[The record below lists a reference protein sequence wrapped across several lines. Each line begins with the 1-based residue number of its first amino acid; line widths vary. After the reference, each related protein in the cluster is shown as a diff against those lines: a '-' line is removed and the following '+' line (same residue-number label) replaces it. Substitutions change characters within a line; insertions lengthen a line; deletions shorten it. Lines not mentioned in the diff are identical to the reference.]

1 MTSVALALPLAD
13 EQRLVA
19 EAGRHGHRVVARCS
33 GADDLAAQLET
44 ARPELAVAA
53 AAPQYLSSRV
63 VAACDAIG
71 VRLLVVAGSV
81 QERRFAATLGVV
93 DPVDAPFEWAA
104 RRTPAGDPS
113 FEAPALDAKSRAALA
128 APAAA
133 AVGAAVDEETRVRP
147 ARGSATA
154 PSSDDGQRPRRGAVI
169 AVWGPEG
176 APGRTS
182 LAIALAAELADA
194 QASRSADGAAIIA
207 LADADTHAAAVAPAL
222 GLLDEAPGFAA
233 ACRLAGSGA
242 LDRTQFER
250 IAQQHRAG
258 RGDIHVLTGL
268 GRSSRWPELTADRV
282 NGVLTAVRGWAEVT
296 VVDVAASFEHDEEL
310 MTDLN
315 APRRHAATIE
325 VLRSADLVV
334 EVGAADPIGLSRF
347 LRAHAELAEL
357 VEPDRLLTV
366 INKLRSSAIGLNPA
380 AQVRQTLVR
389 FGGIE
394 ASVLVPW
401 DPAAFDAALLSG
413 RALLDAAPRS
423 SARAAIKEL
432 SGLVRVTLPS
442 HVAAMAVEVLGG
454 SPQRGTVAP

>member
-19 EAGRHGHRVVARCS
+19 DAGRHGHRVVARCS
-33 GADDLAAQLET
+33 GAEDLAAQLET

-71 VRLLVVAGSV
+71 VRLLVVAASV

-93 DPVDAPFEWAA
+93 DPVDAPFEWG
-104 RRTPAGDPS
+104 RR
-113 FEAPALDAKSRAALA
+113 APAEAVAVA
-128 APAAA
+128 APAPTPA
-133 AVGAAVDEETRVRP
+133 AAVDEETRVRP
-147 ARGSATA
+147 ERVTAGA
-154 PSSDDGQRPRRGAVI
+154 PSAASVPGAWSAPRRGTIV

-182 LAIALAAELADA
+182 LAIALAGELADA
-194 QASRSADGAAIIA
+194 SRDRGATIA
-207 LADADTHAAAVAPAL
+207 LADADTRAAAIAPAL

-233 ACRLAGSGA
+233 ACRLAGSGS
-242 LDRTQFER
+242 LDRAQFER
-250 IAQQHRAG
+250 IAQPHRAS
-258 RGDIHVLTGL
+258 RGDIQVLTGL
-268 GRSSRWPELTADRV
+268 GRASRWPELTADRV
-282 NGVLTAVRGWAEVT
+282 SGVLTAARDWAEVT
-296 VVDVAASFEHDEEL
+296 VVDVAAGFEHDEEL

-315 APRRHAATIE
+315 APRRNAATIE

-334 EVGAADPIGLSRF
+334 AVGAADPIGLARF

-357 VEPDRLLTV
+357 VEPDRVLCV
-366 INKLRSSAIGLNPA
+366 INKVRSSAIGLNPS
-380 AQVRQTLVR
+380 AQLRQTLAR

-394 ASVLVPW
+394 APVLVPW
-401 DPAAFDAALLSG
+401 DPSAFDAAVLSG

-423 SARAAIKEL
+423 AARAAVKEL
-432 SGLVRVTLPS
+432 SRLVVI
-442 HVAAMAVEVLGG
+442 
-454 SPQRGTVAP
+454 APR

>member
-33 GADDLAAQLET
+33 GADDLAAQLQT

-71 VRLLVVAGSV
+71 VRLLVEAGSV

-93 DPVDAPFEWAA
+93 DPVDAPFEWGAG
-104 RRTPAGDPS
+104 RPPA
-113 FEAPALDAKSRAALA
+113 DA
-128 APAAA
+128 
-133 AVGAAVDEETRVRP
+133 GVDEETRRRP
-147 ARGSATA
+147 ARVVAVPLEADA
-154 PSSDDGQRPRRGAVI
+154 PTRRGSVV
-169 AVWGPEG
+169 AVWGPSG

-194 QASRSADGAAIIA
+194 HVSRPSDRGSTIA
-207 LADADTHAAAVAPAL
+207 LADADTHAASIAPAL

-242 LDRTQFER
+242 LEPAQFER
-250 IAQQHRAG
+250 IAQPHRAG
-258 RGDIHVLTGL
+258 RGEVHVLTGI
-268 GRSSRWPELTADRV
+268 GRASRWPELTAERV
-282 NGVLTAVRGWAEVT
+282 SGVLTAARDWADVT
-296 VVDVAASFEHDEEL
+296 VVDVAASFEADEEL

-315 APRRHAATIE
+315 APRRNAATIE
-325 VLRSADLVV
+325 VLRSSDLIVA
-334 EVGAADPIGLSRF
+334 VGAADPIGLSRY
-347 LRAHAELAEL
+347 LRAHADLAEL
-357 VEPDRLLTV
+357 VEPDRILTV
-366 INKLRSSAIGLNPA
+366 INKVRSSAIGLNAA
-380 AQVRQTLVR
+380 AQVRQTLAR

-394 ASVLVPW
+394 APVLVPW
-401 DPAAFDAALLSG
+401 DPAGFDAALLSG

-423 SARAAIKEL
+423 AARVAIREL
-432 SGLVRVTLPS
+432 GERVR
-442 HVAAMAVEVLGG
+442 AN
-454 SPQRGTVAP
+454 VAP

>member
-33 GADDLAAQLET
+33 GADALAAQLET

-71 VRLLVVAGSV
+71 VRLLVVAGTV

-93 DPVDAPFEWAA
+93 DPVDAPFEWGA
-104 RRTPAGDPS
+104 RRTPSVDPA
-113 FEAPALDAKSRAALA
+113 FEAPAM
-128 APAAA
+128 PAAD
-133 AVGAAVDEETRVRP
+133 VAVDEETRVRRIPTSAARAMTELP
-147 ARGSATA
+147 AR
-154 PSSDDGQRPRRGAVI
+154 RGTVV

-182 LAIALAAELADA
+182 LAIALAGELADT
-194 QASRSADGAAIIA
+194 GAAVA

-242 LDRTQFER
+242 LDRAQFER
-250 IAQQHRAG
+250 IAQPHRAG
-258 RGDIHVLTGL
+258 RGEIQVLTGL
-268 GRSSRWPELTADRV
+268 GRASRWPELTAERV
-282 NGVLTAVRGWAEVT
+282 AGVLTAARDWADVT

-315 APRRHAATIE
+315 APRRNAATIE

-334 EVGAADPIGLSRF
+334 AVGAADPIGLSRF
-347 LRAHAELAEL
+347 LRAHADLAGL
-357 VEPDRLLTV
+357 VDPDRAVTV
-366 INKLRSSAIGLNPA
+366 INKGRSPAIGVNPA
-380 AQVRQTLVR
+380 SQVRQTLAR

-394 ASVLVPW
+394 APVLVPW
-401 DPAAFDAALLSG
+401 DPSAFDAALLSG
-413 RALLDAAPRS
+413 RPLLDAAPRS
-423 SARAAIKEL
+423 AARAAVREL
-432 SGLVRVTLPS
+432 
-442 HVAAMAVEVLGG
+442 AAHL
-454 SPQRGTVAP
+454 R

>member
-71 VRLLVVAGSV
+71 VRLLVVAASV

-93 DPVDAPFEWAA
+93 DAVDAPFEWAA
-104 RRTPAGDPS
+104 RRTPS
-113 FEAPALDAKSRAALA
+113 
-128 APAAA
+128 
-133 AVGAAVDEETRVRP
+133 V
-147 ARGSATA
+147 GSAREVPAQLDVDVDAEIDEQTRARPVRVSA
-154 PSSDDGQRPRRGAVI
+154 PPTDGEQRSRRGTIV
-169 AVWGPEG
+169 AVWGPDG

-194 QASRSADGAAIIA
+194 AGDRGATIA
-207 LADADTHAAAVAPAL
+207 LADADTHAAAIAPTL

-242 LDRTQFER
+242 LDRAQFER
-250 IAQQHRAG
+250 IAQPHRAG
-258 RGDIHVLTGL
+258 RGDIQVLTGL
-268 GRSSRWPELTADRV
+268 GRASRWPELTADRV
-282 NGVLTAVRGWAEVT
+282 AGVLTAARDWADVT
-296 VVDVAASFEHDEEL
+296 VIDVAASFEHDEEL

-315 APRRHAATIE
+315 APRRNAATIE
-325 VLRSADLVV
+325 VLRSADRVV
-334 EVGAADPIGLSRF
+334 AVGAADPIGLSRF

-357 VEPDRLLTV
+357 VEPDRVLTV
-366 INKLRSSAIGLNPA
+366 INKLRSSAIGLNA
-380 AQVRQTLVR
+380 ASQVRQTLAR

-394 ASVLVPW
+394 APVLVPW

-413 RALLDAAPRS
+413 RTLLDAAPKS
-423 SARAAIKEL
+423 PARIAIREL
-432 SGLVRVTLPS
+432 SALVRVTQPLR
-442 HVAAMAVEVLGG
+442 VAA
-454 SPQRGTVAP
+454 TVGA

>member
-71 VRLLVVAGSV
+71 VRLLVVAASV

-104 RRTPAGDPS
+104 RRGPSAEAATPGVADV
-113 FEAPALDAKSRAALA
+113 
-128 APAAA
+128 
-133 AVGAAVDEETRVRP
+133 AVVDEETRARPVRP
-147 ARGSATA
+147 PALPIAVERA
-154 PSSDDGQRPRRGAVI
+154 PRRGSII
-169 AVWGPEG
+169 AVWGPDG

-182 LAIALAAELADA
+182 LAIALAAELAE
-194 QASRSADGAAIIA
+194 SGGLVA
-207 LADADTHAAAVAPAL
+207 LADADTHAAAIAPAL

-242 LDRTQFER
+242 LDRAQFER
-250 IAQQHRAG
+250 IAQPHRAG
-258 RGDIHVLTGL
+258 RGDIQVLTGL
-268 GRSSRWPELTADRV
+268 GRASRWPELTADRV
-282 NGVLTAVRGWAEVT
+282 SGVLTAARDWAEVT

-315 APRRHAATIE
+315 APRRNAATIE
-325 VLRSADLVV
+325 VLRGADRVV
-334 EVGAADPIGLSRF
+334 AVGAADPIGLSRF

-357 VEPDRLLTV
+357 VEPGRVVTV
-366 INKLRSSAIGLNPA
+366 INKLRSSAIGLNAA
-380 AQVRQTLVR
+380 AQVRQTLAR

-394 ASVLVPW
+394 APILVPW

-423 SARAAIKEL
+423 AARAAIREL
-432 SGLVRVTLPS
+432 
-442 HVAAMAVEVLGG
+442 AAQLAPRAAAVM
-454 SPQRGTVAP
+454 SR

>member
-63 VAACDAIG
+63 VAACDTIG
-71 VRLLVVAGSV
+71 VRLLVVAGTV

-93 DPVDAPFEWAA
+93 DPVDAPFEWGA
-104 RRTPAGDPS
+104 RR
-113 FEAPALDAKSRAALA
+113 
-128 APAAA
+128 APAADI
-133 AVGAAVDEETRVRP
+133 AVDTAVNIVVDAVDEDTRVRP
-147 ARGSATA
+147 VRVPAAEVPVVPRAGDQ
-154 PSSDDGQRPRRGAVI
+154 PQRRGTVI

-182 LAIALAAELADA
+182 LAIALAAELADGDA
-194 QASRSADGAAIIA
+194 NRSTDGGSTIA
-207 LADADTHAAAVAPAL
+207 LADADTHAAAIAPAL

-242 LDRTQFER
+242 LDGAQFDR
-250 IAQQHRAG
+250 IAQPHRAG
-258 RGDIHVLTGL
+258 RGEIQVLTGL
-268 GRSSRWPELTADRV
+268 GRASRWPELTAERLA
-282 NGVLTAVRGWAEVT
+282 GVLTAARDWAAVT
-296 VVDVAASFEHDEEL
+296 VVDVAAGFEHDEEL

-315 APRRHAATIE
+315 APRRNAATIE

-334 EVGAADPIGLSRF
+334 AVGAADPIGLSRF
-347 LRAHAELAEL
+347 LRARAELAEL
-357 VEPDRLLTV
+357 VEPDQVLTV

-380 AQVRQTLVR
+380 AQVRQTLAR

-394 ASVLVPW
+394 APVLVPW
-401 DPAAFDAALLSG
+401 DPGGFDAALLSG

-423 SARAAIKEL
+423 AARVAIREL
-432 SGLVRVTLPS
+432 GELVRVASALRLAQNRS
-442 HVAAMAVEVLGG
+442 
-454 SPQRGTVAP
+454 

>member
-1 MTSVALALPLAD
+1 VTSVALALPLAD

-19 EAGRHGHRVVARCS
+19 DAGRHGHRVVARCS

-44 ARPELAVAA
+44 VRPELAVAA

-104 RRTPAGDPS
+104 RRAPVAEPRFDAPS
-113 FEAPALDAKSRAALA
+113 THESPVESLGESL
-128 APAAA
+128 
-133 AVGAAVDEETRVRP
+133 VDEATRVRP
-147 ARGSATA
+147 IRVAASSASIEQ
-154 PSSDDGQRPRRGAVI
+154 PSRRGTIV

-194 QASRSADGAAIIA
+194 ASERGATIA
-207 LADADTHAAAVAPAL
+207 LADADTHAAAIAPAL

-242 LDRTQFER
+242 LDRAQFER
-250 IAQQHRAG
+250 IAQPHRAG
-258 RGDIHVLTGL
+258 RGDIQVLTGL
-268 GRSSRWPELTADRV
+268 GRASRWPELTAQRV
-282 NGVLTAVRGWAEVT
+282 AGVLAAARDWADVT

-315 APRRHAATIE
+315 APRRNAATIE
-325 VLRSADLVV
+325 VLRSADRVV
-334 EVGAADPIGLSRF
+334 AVGAADPIGLSRF

-357 VEPDRLLTV
+357 VEPDRVLTV
-366 INKLRSSAIGLNPA
+366 INKLRSSAIGLNAA
-380 AQVRQTLVR
+380 AQVRQTLAR

-394 ASVLVPW
+394 APVLVPW

-423 SARAAIKEL
+423 AARAAIREL
-432 SGLVRVTLPS
+432 AQQLAPR
-442 HVAAMAVEVLGG
+442 AAASL
-454 SPQRGTVAP
+454 SR

>member
-1 MTSVALALPLAD
+1 VTSVALALPLAD

-33 GADDLAAQLET
+33 GADDLATQLET

-93 DPVDAPFEWAA
+93 DPVEAPFEWAV
-104 RRTPAGDPS
+104 RRPS
-113 FEAPALDAKSRAALA
+113 MSEHAAPAA

-133 AVGAAVDEETRVRP
+133 AAPTRTSIDIGSEVDEQTRVRP
-147 ARGSATA
+147 VKVNA
-154 PSSDDGQRPRRGAVI
+154 PTVEQAGRSRRGTIV
-169 AVWGPEG
+169 AVWGPDG

-182 LAIALAAELADA
+182 LAIALAAELA
-194 QASRSADGAAIIA
+194 GPGLTVA

-233 ACRLAGSGA
+233 ACRLAGSGS
-242 LDRTQFER
+242 LDRAQFER
-250 IAQQHRAG
+250 IAQPHRAG
-258 RGDIHVLTGL
+258 RGDIQVLTGL

-282 NGVLTAVRGWAEVT
+282 NGVLTAARDWADLI

-315 APRRHAATIE
+315 APRRNAATIE

-334 EVGAADPIGLSRF
+334 AVGAADPIGLSRF
-347 LRAHAELAEL
+347 LRAHADLAEL
-357 VEPDRLLTV
+357 VEPARVVTV
-366 INKLRSSAIGLNPA
+366 INKLRSSAIGLNAA
-380 AQVRQTLVR
+380 AQVRQTLAR

-394 ASVLVPW
+394 GPILVPW
-401 DPAAFDAALLSG
+401 DPSGFDAAVLSG
-413 RALLDAAPRS
+413 RALQDAAPRS
-423 SARAAIKEL
+423 AARAPLREL
-432 SGLVRVTLPS
+432 AQRVGVTAGLSTLTS
-442 HVAAMAVEVLGG
+442 QHE
-454 SPQRGTVAP
+454 R

>member
-53 AAPQYLSSRV
+53 AVPQYLSSRV

-71 VRLLVVAGSV
+71 VRLLVVAGSA

-93 DPVDAPFEWAA
+93 DPVEAPFEWAA
-104 RRTPAGDPS
+104 RRTPAAVPTAQPA
-113 FEAPALDAKSRAALA
+113 EAARVAATA
-128 APAAA
+128 RIDE
-133 AVGAAVDEETRVRP
+133 VDEQTRVRP
-147 ARGSATA
+147 ARVPA
-154 PSSDDGQRPRRGAVI
+154 PPAAPVLPPAVEQLPRRGAIV
-169 AVWGPEG
+169 AVWGPDG

-182 LAIALAAELADA
+182 MAIALAAELA
-194 QASRSADGAAIIA
+194 QGAALVA
-207 LADADTHAAAVAPAL
+207 LADADTHAAAIAPAL

-242 LDRTQFER
+242 LDRAQFDR
-250 IAQQHRAG
+250 IAQPHRTG
-258 RGDIHVLTGL
+258 RGGIRVLTGL
-268 GRSSRWPELTADRV
+268 GRASRWPELTADRIA
-282 NGVLTAVRGWAEVT
+282 GVLAAARDWADVT
-296 VVDVAASFEHDEEL
+296 VIDVAASFEQDEEL

-315 APRRHAATIE
+315 APRRNAATIE
-325 VLRSADLVV
+325 VLRSADRVV
-334 EVGAADPIGLSRF
+334 AVGAADPIGLSRF

-357 VEPDRLLTV
+357 VEPDRVLTV
-366 INKLRSSAIGLNPA
+366 INKVRSSAIGLNAA
-380 AQVRQTLVR
+380 AQVRQTLAR

-394 ASVLVPW
+394 DPILVPW

-413 RALLDAAPRS
+413 RPLQDAAPRS
-423 SARAAIKEL
+423 AARAPIRE
-432 SGLVRVTLPS
+432 
-442 HVAAMAVEVLGG
+442 VAAQLGVTVRYAG
-454 SPQRGTVAP
+454 AQSWGHDRQPRRARTGGRSPAPTP

>member
-93 DPVDAPFEWAA
+93 DAVDAPFEWAA
-104 RRTPAGDPS
+104 RRTPVDTG
-113 FEAPALDAKSRAALA
+113 
-128 APAAA
+128 
-133 AVGAAVDEETRVRP
+133 VDEETRVRP
-147 ARGSATA
+147 ARATPV
-154 PSSDDGQRPRRGAVI
+154 PSSADEAPRRGLVI
-169 AVWGPEG
+169 AVWGPAG

-182 LAIALAAELADA
+182 LAIALAAEVADA
-194 QASRSADGAAIIA
+194 HAARSGGQTTIA
-207 LADADTHAAAVAPAL
+207 LADADTHAASIAPAL

-242 LDRTQFER
+242 LDPPQFER

-258 RGDIHVLTGL
+258 RGEIHVLTGL
-268 GRSSRWPELTADRV
+268 GRASRWPELSAERV
-282 NGVLTAVRGWAEVT
+282 SGVLTAARDWAAVT
-296 VVDVAASFEHDEEL
+296 VVDVAAGFEHDEEL

-315 APRRHAATIE
+315 APRRNAATIE

-334 EVGAADPIGLSRF
+334 AVGAADPIGLSRY
-347 LRAHAELAEL
+347 LRAHADLAEL
-357 VEPDRLLTV
+357 VEPDRVHTV
-366 INKLRSSAIGLNPA
+366 INKVRSSAIGLNPA
-380 AQVRQTLVR
+380 AQVRQTLAR

-394 ASVLVPW
+394 AAVLVPW
-401 DPAAFDAALLSG
+401 DPAGFDAALLSG
-413 RALLDAAPRS
+413 RPLLDAAPRS
-423 SARAAIKEL
+423 AARAAIRDL
-432 SGLVRVTLPS
+432 AGLVR
-442 HVAAMAVEVLGG
+442 AN
-454 SPQRGTVAP
+454 VAP

>member
-71 VRLLVVAGSV
+71 VRLLVVAGTV

-104 RRTPAGDPS
+104 RRAPSVDPT
-113 FEAPALDAKSRAALA
+113 FEAPAMPTVDI
-128 APAAA
+128 
-133 AVGAAVDEETRVRP
+133 AVDEETRVRRIP
-147 ARGSATA
+147 TSAARAMTEL
-154 PSSDDGQRPRRGAVI
+154 PPRRGTVV

-182 LAIALAAELADA
+182 LAIALAGELADI
-194 QASRSADGAAIIA
+194 GATIA
-207 LADADTHAAAVAPAL
+207 LADADTHAAAIAPAL

-242 LDRTQFER
+242 LDRAQFER
-250 IAQQHRAG
+250 IAQPHRAG
-258 RGDIHVLTGL
+258 RGEIQVLTGL
-268 GRSSRWPELTADRV
+268 GRASRWPELTAERV
-282 NGVLTAVRGWAEVT
+282 AGVLTAARDWADVT

-315 APRRHAATIE
+315 APRRNAATIE
-325 VLRSADLVV
+325 VLRSADVV
-334 EVGAADPIGLSRF
+334 VAVGAADPIGLSRF

-357 VEPDRLLTV
+357 VEPDRVLTV
-366 INKLRSSAIGLNPA
+366 INKVRSSAIGLNPA
-380 AQVRQTLVR
+380 AQVRQTLAR
-389 FGGIE
+389 FGGIDDP
-394 ASVLVPW
+394 VLVPW
-401 DPAAFDAALLSG
+401 DPAGFDAALLSG
-413 RALLDAAPRS
+413 RALLEAAPRS
-423 SARAAIKEL
+423 AARAAIREL
-432 SGLVRVTLPS
+432 IESVRVTKIRAWPS
-442 HVAAMAVEVLGG
+442 LLGTIRHANVT
-454 SPQRGTVAP
+454 P

>member
-1 MTSVALALPLAD
+1 VTSVALALPLAD

-71 VRLLVVAGSV
+71 VRLLVVAASV

-104 RRTPAGDPS
+104 RRAPSTETPTTRIA
-113 FEAPALDAKSRAALA
+113 EVAEI
-128 APAAA
+128 
-133 AVGAAVDEETRVRP
+133 DEETRVRP
-147 ARGSATA
+147 ARMHAVPAPLTA
-154 PSSDDGQRPRRGAVI
+154 VEHTARRGSIV
-169 AVWGPEG
+169 AVWGPDG

-182 LAIALAAELADA
+182 LAIALAAELAE
-194 QASRSADGAAIIA
+194 SSGIVA

-242 LDRTQFER
+242 LDRAQFER
-250 IAQQHRAG
+250 IAQPHRAG

-268 GRSSRWPELTADRV
+268 GRASRWPELTAERV
-282 NGVLTAVRGWAEVT
+282 SGVLTAAREWAEVT

-315 APRRHAATIE
+315 APRRNAATIE
-325 VLRSADLVV
+325 VLRSADRVV
-334 EVGAADPIGLSRF
+334 AVGAADPIGLSRF

-357 VEPDRLLTV
+357 VEPDRVLTV
-366 INKLRSSAIGLNPA
+366 INKLRPSAIGLNAA
-380 AQVRQTLVR
+380 AQVRQTLAR

-394 ASVLVPW
+394 APILVPW

-423 SARAAIKEL
+423 AARAAIREL
-432 SGLVRVTLPS
+432 AAHLASPVG
-442 HVAAMAVEVLGG
+442 AAM
-454 SPQRGTVAP
+454 SR

>member
-71 VRLLVVAGSV
+71 VRLLVVAASV

-104 RRTPAGDPS
+104 RRAPLA
-113 FEAPALDAKSRAALA
+113 EAPTAG
-128 APAAA
+128 
-133 AVGAAVDEETRVRP
+133 VGDLTVVDEETRVRP
-147 ARGSATA
+147 ARGPAVPAPLTA
-154 PSSDDGQRPRRGAVI
+154 VEQTPRRGSIV
-169 AVWGPEG
+169 AVWGPDG

-182 LAIALAAELADA
+182 LAIALAAELTE
-194 QASRSADGAAIIA
+194 SAGLIA
-207 LADADTHAAAVAPAL
+207 LADADTHAAAIAPAL

-242 LDRTQFER
+242 LDRAQFKR
-250 IAQQHRAG
+250 IAQPHRAG

-268 GRSSRWPELTADRV
+268 GRASRWPELTADRV
-282 NGVLTAVRGWAEVT
+282 AGVLTAARDWAEVT
-296 VVDVAASFEHDEEL
+296 VVDVAASFEQDEEL

-315 APRRHAATIE
+315 APRRNAATIE
-325 VLRSADLVV
+325 VLRSADRVV
-334 EVGAADPIGLSRF
+334 AVGAADPIGLSRF
-347 LRAHAELAEL
+347 LRAHAELSEL
-357 VEPDRLLTV
+357 VEPDRVLTV
-366 INKLRSSAIGLNPA
+366 INKLRSSAIGLNAA
-380 AQVRQTLVR
+380 AQVRQTLAR

-394 ASVLVPW
+394 APILVPW

-423 SARAAIKEL
+423 AARVAIREL
-432 SGLVRVTLPS
+432 VAQVRVTPPLRRT
-442 HVAAMAVEVLGG
+442 A
-454 SPQRGTVAP
+454 TVGA

>member
-1 MTSVALALPLAD
+1 VTSVALALPLAD

-93 DPVDAPFEWAA
+93 DAVEAPFEWGA
-104 RRTPAGDPS
+104 RRTPVDAG
-113 FEAPALDAKSRAALA
+113 
-128 APAAA
+128 
-133 AVGAAVDEETRVRP
+133 VDEETRVRP
-147 ARGSATA
+147 ARPA
-154 PSSDDGQRPRRGAVI
+154 PVAASLDEAPRRGSVI
-169 AVWGPEG
+169 AVWGPSG

-194 QASRSADGAAIIA
+194 HAARSGGQATVA
-207 LADADTHAAAVAPAL
+207 LADADTHAASIAPAL

-242 LDRTQFER
+242 LDPAQFER

-258 RGDIHVLTGL
+258 RGEIHVLTGL
-268 GRSSRWPELTADRV
+268 GRASRWPELTAERV
-282 NGVLTAVRGWAEVT
+282 SGVLTAARDWASVT
-296 VVDVAASFEHDEEL
+296 VVDVAAGFEHDEEL

-315 APRRHAATIE
+315 APRRNAATIE
-325 VLRSADLVV
+325 VLRSADVV
-334 EVGAADPIGLSRF
+334 VAVGAADPIGLSRY
-347 LRAHAELAEL
+347 LRAHADLAEL
-357 VEPDRLLTV
+357 VEPDRVHTV
-366 INKLRSSAIGLNPA
+366 INKVRSSAIGLNAA
-380 AQVRQTLVR
+380 AQVKQTLAR

-394 ASVLVPW
+394 AAVLVPW
-401 DPAAFDAALLSG
+401 DPAGFDAALLSG
-413 RALLDAAPRS
+413 RPLLDAAPRS
-423 SARAAIKEL
+423 AARVAIREL
-432 SGLVRVTLPS
+432 AGLVRSATAPV
-442 HVAAMAVEVLGG
+442 
-454 SPQRGTVAP
+454 PQNRS

>member
-1 MTSVALALPLAD
+1 VTSVALALPLAD

-19 EAGRHGHRVVARCS
+19 DAGRHGHRVVARCS

-93 DPVDAPFEWAA
+93 DPVAAPFEWG
-104 RRTPAGDPS
+104 RRT
-113 FEAPALDAKSRAALA
+113 APAETPPAS
-128 APAAA
+128 APG
-133 AVGAAVDEETRVRP
+133 AVPDSIPDSVPDSGPDWERGSPPGSAVDEETRVRP
-147 ARGSATA
+147 ERAIAVPAAARTGS
-154 PSSDDGQRPRRGAVI
+154 PRGAVV

-194 QASRSADGAAIIA
+194 SRDRGATIA
-207 LADADTHAAAVAPAL
+207 LADADTRAAAVAPAL

-233 ACRLAGSGA
+233 ACRLTGSGS
-242 LDRTQFER
+242 LDRAQFER
-250 IAQQHRAG
+250 IAQPHRAG
-258 RGDIHVLTGL
+258 RGDIQVLTGL
-268 GRSSRWPELTADRV
+268 GRASRWPELTADRV
-282 NGVLTAVRGWAEVT
+282 RGVLTAVRDWAELT
-296 VVDVAASFEHDEEL
+296 VVDVAAGFEHDEEL

-315 APRRHAATIE
+315 APRRNAATIE

-334 EVGAADPIGLSRF
+334 AVGAADPIGLSRF
-347 LRAHAELAEL
+347 LRAHADLAEI
-357 VEPDRLLTV
+357 VEPARVLTV
-366 INKLRSSAIGLNPA
+366 INKVRSSAIGLNPA
-380 AQVRQTLVR
+380 AQIRQTLAR

-394 ASVLVPW
+394 AAVLVPW
-401 DPAAFDAALLSG
+401 DPSAFDAALLTG
-413 RALLDAAPRS
+413 RALLDTAPRS
-423 SARAAIKEL
+423 AARAAVTEL
-432 SGLVRVTLPS
+432 SSLVR
-442 HVAAMAVEVLGG
+442 
-454 SPQRGTVAP
+454 SPASEPVGLRRR

>member
-19 EAGRHGHRVVARCS
+19 DAGRHGHRVVARCS

-93 DPVDAPFEWAA
+93 DPVDAPFEWAV
-104 RRTPAGDPS
+104 RRAPV
-113 FEAPALDAKSRAALA
+113 APADAVAD
-128 APAAA
+128 P
-133 AVGAAVDEETRVRP
+133 AVDEETRLRP
-147 ARGSATA
+147 PRAAAA
-154 PSSDDGQRPRRGAVI
+154 PPGDIEQPPRRGAVV
-169 AVWGPEG
+169 AVWGPDG

-194 QASRSADGAAIIA
+194 RAGRSAAGTATIA
-207 LADADTHAAAVAPAL
+207 LADADTHAAAIAPAL

-242 LDRTQFER
+242 LDRAQFER
-250 IAQQHRAG
+250 IAQQHRVG
-258 RGDIHVLTGL
+258 RGTIHVLTGL
-268 GRSSRWPELTADRV
+268 GRASRWPELTADRV
-282 NGVLTAVRGWAEVT
+282 AGVLTAARDWAEVT

-315 APRRHAATIE
+315 APRRNAATIE

-334 EVGAADPIGLSRF
+334 AVGSADPIGLSRF

-357 VEPDRLLTV
+357 VEPDRVLTV

-380 AQVRQTLVR
+380 SQVRQTLAR
-389 FGGIE
+389 FGGVQ
-394 ASVLVPW
+394 SPLLVPW
-401 DPAAFDAALLSG
+401 DPAGFDAALLSG

-423 SARAAIKEL
+423 GARAAIRE
-432 SGLVRVTLPS
+432 
-442 HVAAMAVEVLGG
+442 VAARVGSAHPVRGAVIDALAG
-454 SPQRGTVAP
+454 

>member
-53 AAPQYLSSRV
+53 AAPQYLSPRV

-81 QERRFAATLGVV
+81 QERRFAATLGVI
-93 DPVDAPFEWAA
+93 DPVEAPFEWG
-104 RRTPAGDPS
+104 RRTAQAETPPVGVPAS
-113 FEAPALDAKSRAALA
+113 V
-128 APAAA
+128 PAAIPDTVPDWGPGSA
-133 AVGAAVDEETRVRP
+133 PVSAVDEETRMRP
-147 ARGSATA
+147 EQAIAVPAAAGTGS
-154 PSSDDGQRPRRGAVI
+154 PRGAVI

-194 QASRSADGAAIIA
+194 SHERGATIA
-207 LADADTHAAAVAPAL
+207 LADADTRAAAVAPSL

-233 ACRLAGSGA
+233 ACRLTGSGS
-242 LDRTQFER
+242 LDRAQFER
-250 IAQQHRAG
+250 IAQLHRSG
-258 RGDIHVLTGL
+258 RGGIQVLTGL
-268 GRSSRWPELTADRV
+268 GRASRWPELTADRV
-282 NGVLTAVRGWAEVT
+282 RGVLTAVRDWAELT
-296 VVDVAASFEHDEEL
+296 VVDVAAGFEHDEEL

-315 APRRHAATIE
+315 APRRNAATIE

-334 EVGAADPIGLSRF
+334 AVGAADAIGLSRF
-347 LRAHAELAEL
+347 LRAHADLAEL
-357 VEPDRLLTV
+357 VEPPRVLTV
-366 INKLRSSAIGLNPA
+366 INKVRSSAIGLNPA
-380 AQVRQTLVR
+380 AQIRQTLAR

-394 ASVLVPW
+394 AAVLVPW
-401 DPAAFDAALLSG
+401 DPSAFDAALLSG
-413 RALLDAAPRS
+413 RPLLDAAPRS
-423 SARAAIKEL
+423 AARTAVKEL
-432 SGLVRVTLPS
+432 SSLVR
-442 HVAAMAVEVLGG
+442 
-454 SPQRGTVAP
+454 SPASEPVGLRRR

>member
-1 MTSVALALPLAD
+1 MTSVALALPLAE

-71 VRLLVVAGSV
+71 VRLLVVAASV

-93 DPVDAPFEWAA
+93 DPVDAPFEWAG
-104 RRTPAGDPS
+104 R
-113 FEAPALDAKSRAALA
+113 RAAPPSSSTIDA
-128 APAAA
+128 ATDAPRGTVD
-133 AVGAAVDEETRVRP
+133 VGVIDEDTRVRP
-147 ARGSATA
+147 VHRSARSTDVD
-154 PSSDDGQRPRRGAVI
+154 PPHQRGTIV
-169 AVWGPEG
+169 AVWGPDG

-194 QASRSADGAAIIA
+194 RAGRPSTDPGSTIA
-207 LADADTHAAAVAPAL
+207 LADADTHAAAIAPAL

-242 LDRTQFER
+242 LDRAQFER

-258 RGDIHVLTGL
+258 RGEIQVLTGL
-268 GRSSRWPELTADRV
+268 GRASRWPELTADRV
-282 NGVLTAVRGWAEVT
+282 AGVLTAVRSWAGVT

-315 APRRHAATIE
+315 APRRNAATIE
-325 VLRSADLVV
+325 VLRSADKVV
-334 EVGAADPIGLSRF
+334 AVGAADPIGLSRF

-357 VEPDRLLTV
+357 VDPDRVITV
-366 INKLRSSAIGLNPA
+366 INKLRASAIGLNA
-380 AQVRQTLVR
+380 GAQVRQTLAR

-394 ASVLVPW
+394 APVLIPW
-401 DPAAFDAALLSG
+401 DPAGFDAALLSG
-413 RALLDAAPRS
+413 RPLLDAAPRS
-423 SARAAIKEL
+423 AARAAVREL
-432 SGLVRVTLPS
+432 
-442 HVAAMAVEVLGG
+442 AVPLQVLA
-454 SPQRGTVAP
+454 R

>member
-1 MTSVALALPLAD
+1 MTSVALALPLAE

-71 VRLLVVAGSV
+71 VRLLVVAASV

-93 DPVDAPFEWAA
+93 DPVDAPFEWA
-104 RRTPAGDPS
+104 RPRTPPV
-113 FEAPALDAKSRAALA
+113 EPTRDAFATE
-128 APAAA
+128 
-133 AVGAAVDEETRVRP
+133 VDEQTRLRP
-147 ARGSATA
+147 ARISAVPAAVEAPPSRGSI
-154 PSSDDGQRPRRGAVI
+154 I
-169 AVWGPEG
+169 AVWGPDG

-182 LAIALAAELADA
+182 LAIGLAAELTQSVDLV
-194 QASRSADGAAIIA
+194 A
-207 LADADTHAAAVAPAL
+207 LADADTHAAAIAPAL

-233 ACRLAGSGA
+233 ACRLAGSGG
-242 LDRTQFER
+242 LDRAQFER
-250 IAQQHRAG
+250 IAQPHRAG
-258 RGDIHVLTGL
+258 RGDIQVLTGL
-268 GRSSRWPELTADRV
+268 GRASRWPELTSERV
-282 NGVLTAVRGWAEVT
+282 AGVLTAARDWAGVT

-315 APRRHAATIE
+315 APRRNAATIE
-325 VLRSADLVV
+325 VLRSADRVV
-334 EVGAADPIGLSRF
+334 AVGAADPIGLSRF

-357 VEPDRLLTV
+357 VEPDRVLTV
-366 INKLRSSAIGLNPA
+366 INKLRSSAIGLNA
-380 AQVRQTLVR
+380 GAQVRQTLAR

-394 ASVLVPW
+394 APILVPW

-413 RALLDAAPRS
+413 RPLLDAAPRS
-423 SARAAIKEL
+423 PARAAIREL
-432 SGLVRVTLPS
+432 
-442 HVAAMAVEVLGG
+442 AVQVCGQG
-454 SPQRGTVAP
+454 RDQNSW